1 MERKSVLP
9 ALSGHNNHI
18 YMASK
23 ATKKAKKGMSTMEAV
38 EIGAGVLAAVAAAG
52 AAGYYFY
59 GTKNAEKHRHAAS
72 VWAKGLKRDAMK
84 QMKKLEKVDAKTV
97 AAAIDKAAAAYRG
110 VKGVADADVD
120 MAVDELKK
128 NWSKMKK
135 ELEPSTEVRKM
146 VKSVST
152 AKAAKKTVKKA
163 VKKVVKAAK
172 KAVKK
177 SR

>member
-1 MERKSVLP
+1 
-9 ALSGHNNHI
+9 
-18 YMASK
+18 
-23 ATKKAKKGMSTMEAV
+23 MEAV
-38 EIGAGVLAAVAAAG
+38 EIGAGVLAAAALAG

-59 GTKNAEKHRHAAS
+59 GTKNAQKHRHAAS
-72 VWAKGLKRDAMK
+72 VWAKGLKRDTMK
-84 QMKKLEKVDAKTV
+84 QMKKLEKIDAKSV
-97 AAAIDKAAAAYRG
+97 AAAIDKASSAYRG
-110 VKGVADADVD
+110 AKGVADADVD

-135 ELEPSTEVRKM
+135 ELEPSADVKKM

-152 AKAAKKTVKKA
+152 PKAVKKTVKKA

-172 KAVKK
+172 KTVKK